1 MVRKTYNQI
10 YTNTLR
16 GWDKLLSSLYSVET
30 QYQLESFYKLA
41 DGFGSLC
48 DQYEK
53 ILKSNIYKYPH
64 QIFKRYKEYKSYSNL
79 VSQIVKDF
87 EMTFNLY
94 KEEVNNDSQPQYKN
108 VVVKG
113 FKSYE

>member
-10 YTNTLR
+10 YANTLR

-30 QYQLESFYKLA
+30 QYQLESFYELA
-41 DGFGSLC
+41 DGFGLLC
-48 DQYEK
+48 DQYER

-79 VSQIVKDF
+79 VSQIDKEF
-87 EMTFNLY
+87 EMTLNLC
-94 KEEVNNDSQPQYKN
+94 KEELNNDSQPQYQN

>member
-48 DQYEK
+48 DQYER
-53 ILKSNIYKYPH
+53 ILKLNIYINIPIKFSKDIKNIKAI
-64 QIFKRYKEYKSYSNL
+64 QI
-79 VSQIVKDF
+79 
-87 EMTFNLY
+87 
-94 KEEVNNDSQPQYKN
+94 
-108 VVVKG
+108 
-113 FKSYE
+113 